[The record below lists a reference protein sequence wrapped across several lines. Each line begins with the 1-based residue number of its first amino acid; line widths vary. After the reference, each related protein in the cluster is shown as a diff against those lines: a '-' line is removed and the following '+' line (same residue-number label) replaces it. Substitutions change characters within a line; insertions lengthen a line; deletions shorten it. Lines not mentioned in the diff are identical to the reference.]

1 MHTIHLEQKNALDI
15 FWVDLIK
22 FYYTKRLNIQTK
34 NRYYKQVV
42 REYLSK
48 VSGAPIKEDTEVPI
62 FFVDCYPDEVLFT

>member
-15 FWVDLIK
+15 IWVAFTKCYD
-22 FYYTKRLNIQTK
+22 TKRLNRQTK
-34 NRYYKQVV
+34 NRDYKQVV